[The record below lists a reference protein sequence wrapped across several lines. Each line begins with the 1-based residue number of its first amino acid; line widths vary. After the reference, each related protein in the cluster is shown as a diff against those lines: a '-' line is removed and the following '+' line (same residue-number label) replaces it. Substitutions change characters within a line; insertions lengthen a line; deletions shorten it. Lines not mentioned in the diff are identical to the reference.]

1 MNTSK
6 PTFNAVQDL
15 DSEALDNILY
25 EDGLDWSYEV
35 PDFGKYDIIYIFKND
50 EKLMDEELDKLVLKN

>member
-25 EDGLDWSYEV
+25 EDGLDWSYEI
-35 PDFGKYDIIYIFKND
+35 PDSKEYDIIYIFKND